1 MAEHLLT
8 PGGAAIDGA
17 ALMSP
22 QGHVLYAFGSLQ
34 SAFSFAVQGQDEEE
48 AKDAVVRQQFVGLFA
63 HQFSADKKAER
74 LQRVVARIEAQDG
87 ATSSC
92 GLEVDAN
99 PEEDDFI
106 NSLGFPTGQDR
117 KRVCVTQ
124 EGFELLGHKLAV
136 CRADTHRV
144 LAISA
149 HKGRGLVVH
158 RLANKGDVA
167 LLLTFAPARPHTTQR
182 IVGLA
187 DRFADMLRR

>member
-1 MAEHLLT
+1 MA

-34 SAFSFAVQGQDEEE
+34 SAFSFAVQGQDEE

-63 HQFSADKKAER
+63 HQFNADKRVER
-74 LQRVVARIEAQDG
+74 LQRVMARIEPQDG

-92 GLEVDAN
+92 GLDVDTN
-99 PEEDDFI
+99 LEEDDS
-106 NSLGFPTGQDR
+106 NPLGFTKGQDR
-117 KRVCVTQ
+117 KRACVTQ
-124 EGFELLGHKLAV
+124 EGFELLGQKLAV